1 MGHMDGLRIIKVPW
15 LGSLLRLALATLWNL
30 PAKSPD
36 LNPVEMFWS
45 WLRRK
50 LRAMDLADLRKKRR
64 PLGKTAYTVRV
75 KSVMRTQRAQPVAK
89 GFAKAFRKACRQV
102 VSRKGAVADN

>member
-1 MGHMDGLRIIKVPW
+1 MHVR
-15 LGSLLRLALATLWNL
+15 LWNL

-50 LRAMDLADLRKKRR
+50 LRAMDMADMRKKRR
-64 PLGKTAYTVRV
+64 PLGKTADTVRV
-75 KSVMRTQRAQPVAK
+75 KSVMRSQRAHTVAK
-89 GFAKAFRKACRQV
+89 GFAKTLRKTCKQV
-102 VSRKGAVADN
+102 VYRKGAAADY